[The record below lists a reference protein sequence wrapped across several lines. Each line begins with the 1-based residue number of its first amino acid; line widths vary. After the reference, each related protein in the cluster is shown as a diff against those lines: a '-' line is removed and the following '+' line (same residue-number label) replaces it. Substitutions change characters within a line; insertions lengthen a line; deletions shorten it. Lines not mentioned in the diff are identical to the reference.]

1 MSVRFGIKRD
11 NLKPFPAGCQFNFR
25 GMKQET
31 LVVWGAQ
38 IVRSR
43 PGVTAGGSKTL
54 FQSLSPTGILGS
66 AENQTPSSRLPESM
80 KSTKSIAL
88 AACLVSLALVTGC
101 PSDHK
106 NNPTTPPPT
115 TGSAPSSL
123 AGKTLNVSIS
133 SGADPFASSGAYAF
147 TPGGDGTSGRY
158 TLTGTQPNTGT
169 YTYTKTGDNTASLV
183 QNEDL
188 NGTVDN
194 STLTFQS
201 DTTGT
206 IHSTSNKGGSQDGS
220 FTLN

>member
-1 MSVRFGIKRD
+1 MK
-11 NLKPFPAGCQFNFR
+11 FN
-25 GMKQET
+25 
-31 LVVWGAQ
+31 
-38 IVRSR
+38 
-43 PGVTAGGSKTL
+43 
-54 FQSLSPTGILGS
+54 
-66 AENQTPSSRLPESM
+66 
-80 KSTKSIAL
+80 KSIAL
-88 AACLVSLALVTGC
+88 AACLVSLVLVTGC
-101 PSDHK
+101 PSDNK
-106 NNPTTPPPT
+106 SNNNPPPT

-133 SGADPFASSGAYAF
+133 SGAAPFASSGSYAF

-158 TLTGTQPNTGT
+158 QLTGTQANNGS
-169 YTYTKTGDNTASLV
+169 YTYTKTGDNTATLV

-201 DTTGT
+201 NTTGT